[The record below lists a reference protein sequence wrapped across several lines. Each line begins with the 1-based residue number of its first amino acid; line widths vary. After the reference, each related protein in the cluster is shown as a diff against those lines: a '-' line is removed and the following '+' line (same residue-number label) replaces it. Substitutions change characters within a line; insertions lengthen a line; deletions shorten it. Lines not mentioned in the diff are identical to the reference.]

1 METRLFELEEKA
13 HEVGIDALF
22 ADFDPAT
29 HKKSVN

>member
-22 ADFDPAT
+22 ADFDPSK